1 MMNLT
6 LQPYSTKLAK
16 HQPPDLRHPTEKGES
31 AGLQRKKTEREEVT
45 CFKHCIKTTTKLGP
59 VPDGWPE
66 ERESSPHLS
75 MVSARVSSSGA
86 HRQRYTLSQTEPNF
100 PTLPIYQFS
109 RPTGGWGREKGGR
122 RVLHYC
128 LPRCPRSGTIN
139 IIILV
144 RSSAGQRAETGNTDQ
159 TITSLKNKQV

>member
-86 HRQRYTLSQTEPNF
+86 HRKPSPTF
-100 PTLPIYQFS
+100 PCYQFTNS
-109 RPTGGWGREKGGR
+109 HGQLEGGGGKAGG
-122 RVLHYC
+122 RVLHC
-128 LPRCPRSGTIN
+128 CHPGCPWSGTIN
-139 IIILV
+139 IIILG
-144 RSSAGQRAETGNTDQ
+144 RSSAGQWAQTGNTDQ